1 MSSHVAAFV
10 ESLAVAFEAAYW
22 AGRRSPR
29 TKRPPELEAA
39 FRTGRAAQ
47 PQGNVLEGGFDLGLD
62 EVPPTGTAHW
72 HIRAEEL
79 GRRLARRMPRGWRR
93 SKLLSRVEGN
103 RLFLWVEAHRRA
115 NANVPQ

>member
-1 MSSHVAAFV
+1 MTSHVAAFV
-10 ESLAVAFEAAYW
+10 ALLATVFEAAYRDSC
-22 AGRRSPR
+22 GGQRPQ
-29 TKRPPELEAA
+29 PPEH
-39 FRTGRAAQ
+39 GD
-47 PQGNVLEGGFDLGLD
+47 VIEGSFDMGLD

-79 GRRLARRMPRGWRR
+79 GRRLAGRMPRGWRR